1 MSMYLRYLACLTRS
15 GSSARR
21 PWYALSKTSVFCT
34 AGYFEYWA
42 GLNAPPDCRCA
53 ASARMGCLSACNS
66 GSQRSYGYG
75 DCYPEPAMLALSQLH
90 PERLPPALRDLYCT
104 TQPGQGNNEPA
115 GVSRI
120 VAGQFLLL
128 LRTVRSGVGHLS
140 NPPGAA
146 HPVPG
151 NVRPEIVVVVPALT
165 G

>member
-1 MSMYLRYLACLTRS
+1 MSMNLRYLACLTWS

-21 PWYALSKTSVFCT
+21 PCMPDRRPLSSVLPGI
-34 AGYFEYWA
+34 AYSA
-42 GLNAPPDCRCA
+42 GLNAPPDYHCA

-75 DCYPEPAMLALSQLH
+75 DRCPAPAMLAPNLPR
-90 PERLPPALRDLYCT
+90 PERLPPAPRGLSCSD
-104 TQPGQGNNEPA
+104 QQGQGNNAPA
-115 GVSRI
+115 GVSRS

-128 LRTVRSGVGHLS
+128 LRTVRSHGGRLP
-140 NPPGAA
+140 NPPGAV

-151 NVRPEIVVVVPALT
+151 NVRPDIAAVVPAES